1 MKNSGGKND
10 LVLGGR
16 VVRVHRGWG
25 HAPSRPVDRH
35 VQLLHVVDEA
45 VVSRAEVVPE
55 VIVAYDRQ
63 VLILFF
69 KLKQR
74 RSSNLGLSKNQHYNS
89 DTLES
94 DFDGCMA
101 LTTTLCTRTTRSSN

>member
-1 MKNSGGKND
+1 MKNSGGEND

-16 VVRVHRGWG
+16 VVRVYRGWG

-74 RSSNLGLSKNQHYNS
+74 RSADLGLSKISITIQ
-89 DTLES
+89 TPWKQTMMVAWL
-94 DFDGCMA
+94 
-101 LTTTLCTRTTRSSN
+101 